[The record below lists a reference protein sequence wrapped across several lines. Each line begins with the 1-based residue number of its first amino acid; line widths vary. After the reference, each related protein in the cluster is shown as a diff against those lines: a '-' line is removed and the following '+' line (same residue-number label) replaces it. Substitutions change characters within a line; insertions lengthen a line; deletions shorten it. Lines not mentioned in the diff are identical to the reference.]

1 MRKILIL
8 QGIPASGKSTWS
20 KEFLK
25 DNPRYLRVNRDGIR
39 RTLIGD
45 TYDVRVEKL
54 VTQVQTQMI
63 ETILGQGK
71 NVLLDNTSVK
81 ESYINEILTLAR
93 RIGDV
98 EVSTKIFDTPF
109 EECCRRNDLR
119 VGVEKVPQDIMVAMY
134 RNFQNIPKTERT
146 WVCPKAPIN
155 EEVYNPRGLC
165 PVIMCD
171 IDGTIALNY
180 TRSPFEWQRV
190 GEDEVNFPIV
200 ELLREYKASERSE
213 TKIILMSGRDSE
225 CRAKTIE
232 WLDDNR
238 IPFDQL
244 YMRAEK
250 DMRGDDIVKR
260 ELYEANV
267 KGKYHVLF
275 VLDDRNKVVRV
286 WRDLG
291 LTCLQVAEGNF

>member
-20 KEFLK
+20 KQFLK

-45 TYDVRVEKL
+45 TYDVRVEKI
-54 VTQVQTQMI
+54 VTQLQESMM

-81 ESYINEILTLAR
+81 ESYINEILNLAR
-93 RIGDV
+93 RIGNVDV
-98 EVSTKIFDTPF
+98 ATKIFDTPF

-119 VGVEKVPQDIMVAMY
+119 VGVEKVPQGVMVAMY
-134 RNFQNIPKTERT
+134 KNFQNIPKVERT
-146 WVCPKAPIN
+146 WNFGKERKEPILN
-155 EEVYNPRGLC
+155 VNNLPC
-165 PVIMCD
+165 AIMCD

-180 TRSPFEWQRV
+180 TRSPFEWGRV
-190 GEDEVNFPIV
+190 GEDSVNEPIV
-200 ELLREYKASERSE
+200 EILREYRSSERTE
-213 TKIILMSGRDSE
+213 YKIILMSGRDSV
-225 CRAKTIE
+225 CRGETIA
-232 WLDDNR
+232 WLERFR
-238 IPFDQL
+238 IPFDEL
-244 YMRAEK
+244 HMRAEK

-267 KGKYHVLF
+267 KGKYHVDF
-275 VLDDRNKVVRV
+275 VLDDRNRVVRV